1 MFRNFFEELWGYKDS
16 IPNKFTIHLG
26 ELIRKARLESNMTQ
40 SELAERANFSQTAI
54 SQIEQGK
61 RGVSAAEILYF
72 SAALD
77 KPILFYF
84 QPFIDLHNK
93 DIEFF
98 PLEIEL
104 IKQAKKLSTEDLR
117 KLVAQTKALV
127 DLNQPD
133 S

>member
-1 MFRNFFEELWGYKDS
+1 MFRNFFEELWGYKDN

-26 ELIRKARLESNMTQ
+26 ELIRKARLESNLTQ
-40 SELAERANFSQTAI
+40 AELAERAYFSQTAI
-54 SQIEQGK
+54 SQVEQGK
-61 RGVSAAEILYF
+61 RDVSAAEILYF

-77 KPILFYF
+77 KLVLYFF
-84 QPFIDLHNK
+84 QPFVDMNSEE
-93 DIEFF
+93 IELS

-104 IKQAKKLSTEDLR
+104 VNQAKKLSMEDLR

-127 DLNQPD
+127 NLNQSD